1 MTARVAQSHAQVEK
15 AGKVA
20 TDRRHA
26 RSYAEIK
33 KAFPGGS
40 TTMMSRLIRQY
51 RLEQGVLSHHRA
63 CPVAVTMT
71 RRRGQRWG
79 LELNGSPGF
88 EFEVLRAFASGAGS
102 KCGVFAGDFIM
113 KVDGVVV
120 RGGDD
125 GSMALEH
132 NGSDYVPNSDGRAF
146 EILEDESVLQVN
158 LKVCYSRITNLVF
171 D

>member
-1 MTARVAQSHAQVEK
+1 
-15 AGKVA
+15 
-20 TDRRHA
+20 
-26 RSYAEIK
+26 
-33 KAFPGGS
+33 
-40 TTMMSRLIRQY
+40 MS
-51 RLEQGVLSHHRA
+51 
-63 CPVAVTMT
+63 
-71 RRRGQRWG
+71 
-79 LELNGSPGF
+79 
-88 EFEVLRAFASGAGS
+88 
-102 KCGVFAGDFIM
+102 AGDFIM

-125 GSMALEH
+125 GSMALEY